1 MIFSLFY
8 FFSQIALTGMFL
20 LYPKNN
26 TKLPLFLWVI
36 PMILMPEIFA
46 CSVGGVLT
54 AVGLP
59 ADITT
64 IGIGNFA
71 AAGFLYLLIR
81 RKGSKVQQYFFDWK
95 NGISIGILTIIALF
109 VAYIRF
115 TPALNISFETSD
127 PSIHMQMAMDSLIA
141 HSVLSPRTF
150 MFMGNFTNS
159 LFLRFWLPFVGN
171 ENLYRVFI
179 VKLCLN
185 WLVDASIF
193 FCIIRTIFKKNSGHF
208 VSLGISVLY
217 FLGYPLTNL
226 LFGFNYLGLTVTLFL
241 FLIFIEQ
248 QRAENIL
255 PVWMAY
261 ILLSITCFSIAV
273 GYVIFAPI
281 AFLGVFLSLSL
292 DYWRE
297 KRKFMDFGY
306 IKMQLS
312 VFLFPTLLMLL
323 YYFVLIERLGGNNDI
338 SGLMAEGYIYRNL
351 YSDFILVLPFS
362 AIGLSLLV
370 QMRNSQN
377 NTLLSM
383 VLFAIIETLVLVF
396 LLLKGKISS
405 YYYFKINFLLWPL
418 IWILAAVAV
427 AYLFEHLKI
436 SVYFLTIIVVAVF
449 GMFVLQIEKRM
460 NEHSIQV
467 NPGPYATSETWMRN
481 YEFNEFIL
489 QREPFDK
496 NKTILYSQLRNELKN
511 YPGQITFLGYWLD
524 SYWCEAITDVRNSY
538 LVQGTEDA
546 TDVLTKISDIG
557 SGHCIVLQKDV
568 ENFNVYYPKIEETAD
583 EVWENDAGYIF
594 VVQ

>member
-8 FFSQIALTGMFL
+8 FFSQIALIGTFL
-20 LYPKNN
+20 LYPKTN

-36 PMILMPEIFA
+36 PMILMPGIFA

-54 AVGLP
+54 AVGIP

-64 IGIGNFA
+64 IGMGNFA
-71 AAGFLYLLIR
+71 AAGFLYLLMR
-81 RKGSKVQQYFFDWK
+81 RNGSKVQHYFFDWK
-95 NGISIGILTIIALF
+95 NGISIGILVVIALCVIF
-109 VAYIRF
+109 IRF
-115 TPALNISFETSD
+115 TPAFNISFETSD
-127 PSIHMQMAMDSLIA
+127 PAIHMQMAMDSIRS
-141 HSVLSPRTF
+141 HSVLSPKTF

-185 WLVDASIF
+185 WLIDASLF
-193 FCIIRTIFKKNSGHF
+193 FCIIRTAFKKNSGHF

-255 PVWMAY
+255 PVWMSY

-323 YYFVLIERLGGNNDI
+323 YYFVLIGRLGGKNDI

-351 YSDFILVLPFS
+351 YSDFILILPFS
-362 AIGLSLLV
+362 TIGVSLLF
-370 QMRNSQN
+370 QKRKSQS
-377 NTLLSM
+377 NTLLSF
-383 VLFAIIETLVLVF
+383 VSFAGIETIILFSLLVN
-396 LLLKGKISS
+396 KKISS

-418 IWILAAVAV
+418 FWILAAIAI
-427 AYLFEHLKI
+427 AYFFEHFKFA
-436 SVYFLTIIVVAVF
+436 VYSIGVALIFVLGMAVF
-449 GMFVLQIEKRM
+449 QVEGKA
-460 NEHSIQV
+460 NKNSIQV
-467 NPGPYATSETWMRN
+467 TPGPYTSSETWLRN
-481 YEFNEFIL
+481 YEFNEFVMEKD
-489 QREPFDK
+489 QYDK
-496 NKTILYSQLRNELKN
+496 NKAILYQHLNSELQK
-511 YPGQITFLGYWLD
+511 YSGKITFIGYWLD
-524 SYWCEAITDVRNSY
+524 SFWCEAITDVRDSY

-546 TDVLTKISDIG
+546 TDVLTKISGIG
-557 SGHCIVLQKDV
+557 VGHCIVLQKDV
-568 ENFNVYYPKIEETAD
+568 ESFNMYYPKIKEIAD

-594 VVQ
+594 VTR